1 MNTSNESIKK
11 VKISADFAYYNNNS
25 SFKKKEE
32 KEGQMIELENIDPLI
47 DNTSSKENKLNIK
60 EDDDNNDVIENSN
73 DEENCIVLKK
83 LLSFYD
89 FFFNNIYSK
98 CCRKIRNQEIIN
110 MVNEILY
117 KYLSIDNL
125 LYNQLKLENLFKDYK
140 WNNHSLDNIQNNE
153 LIKKLKKI

>member
-60 EDDDNNDVIENSN
+60 EDNINNDIIENN
-73 DEENCIVLKK
+73 MDENNSIVLNK
-83 LLSFYD
+83 LSFYD

>member
-1 MNTSNESIKK
+1 
-11 VKISADFAYYNNNS
+11 
-25 SFKKKEE
+25 
-32 KEGQMIELENIDPLI
+32 MIELENIDPLI

-60 EDDDNNDVIENSN
+60 EDNINNDIIENN
-73 DEENCIVLKK
+73 MDENNSIVLNK
-83 LLSFYD
+83 LSFYD

-125 LYNQLKLENLFKDYK
+125 LYNQIKLENLFKDYK